1 VLGIIIICVFGSV
14 FVFTL
19 IILSVVGRGLEEY
32 EERYL
37 TRGSRD
43 LTEMFYF
50 IGPRQLLLM
59 TLAVAAVLGLLGYV
73 IFNWFVAV
81 LIAVAGFL
89 VPFLGIKKLR
99 ERRIHRFEG
108 QLVDAM
114 AQMSAAFRAGLTLAQ
129 ATENIAQDM
138 PPPLSQEFG
147 LFVKE
152 IKLGVPQDEA
162 LQNMADRVGSE
173 DLQLV
178 VTSTNVARQL
188 GGNMAEMYDIISATI
203 RERFRLEGRI
213 RALTAQGKLQGWVVG
228 AMPLILGLILNMMR
242 PDLMEPMIHSNFG
255 YALISLIL
263 VMELVGIWMIRRIVA
278 IDV

>member
-1 VLGIIIICVFGSV
+1 MIGIIILCVFGSV
-14 FVFTL
+14 LIFTL
-19 IILSVVGRGLEEY
+19 VILSVISRGLEEY
-32 EERYL
+32 EEKYL
-37 TRGSRD
+37 SRGSRD

-50 IGPRQLLLM
+50 IRPRQLLVL
-59 TLAVAAVLGLLGYV
+59 TLAAASVLALLGYV
-73 IFNWFVAV
+73 IFNWFVA
-81 LIAVAGFL
+81 LLLGLTGFL

-99 ERRIHRFEG
+99 EKRIHKFEA
-108 QLVDAM
+108 QLVDSM
-114 AQMSAAFRAGLTLAQ
+114 TQMSAAFRAGLTLAQ
-129 ATENIAQDM
+129 ACENIAQEM
-138 PPPLSQEFG
+138 PAPLGQEFG

-152 IKLGVPQDEA
+152 IKLGVPQEEA

-188 GGNMAEMYDIISATI
+188 GGNMAEMYDIISGTI

-228 AMPLILGLILNMMR
+228 AMPLILGLVLNMMR
-242 PDLMEPMIHSNFG
+242 PDLMEPMLHSNFG
-255 YALISLIL
+255 YALIAIVI
-263 VMELVGIWMIRRIVA
+263 VMEAIGIFMIRRIVA

>member
-19 IILSVVGRGLEEY
+19 IILSVVGHGLEEY

-73 IFNWFVAV
+73 IFNWFVALLV
-81 LIAVAGFL
+81 GVAGFL

-99 ERRIHRFEG
+99 ERRVRRFEG

-114 AQMSAAFRAGLTLAQ
+114 AQLSAAFRAGLTLAQ

-255 YALISLIL
+255 YALISLII

-278 IDV
+278 IDA

>member
-81 LIAVAGFL
+81 LIGVAGFL

-255 YALISLIL
+255 YALISLII

-278 IDV
+278 IDA

>member
-1 VLGIIIICVFGSV
+1 MLGIIIICVFGSV

-73 IFNWFVAV
+73 IFNWFVAA
-81 LIAVAGFL
+81 LIGVAGFL

-99 ERRIHRFEG
+99 ERRVRRFEG

-114 AQMSAAFRAGLTLAQ
+114 AQLSAAFRAGLTLAQ

-255 YALISLIL
+255 YALISLII

-278 IDV
+278 IDA

>member
-1 VLGIIIICVFGSV
+1 MLGIIIICVFGSV

-114 AQMSAAFRAGLTLAQ
+114 AQLSAAFRAGLTLAQ

>member
-1 VLGIIIICVFGSV
+1 MLGIIIICVFGSV

-73 IFNWFVAV
+73 IFNWFVALLV
-81 LIAVAGFL
+81 GVAGFL

-99 ERRIHRFEG
+99 ERRVRRFEG

-114 AQMSAAFRAGLTLAQ
+114 AQLSAAFRAGLTLAQ

-255 YALISLIL
+255 YALISLII

-278 IDV
+278 IDA

>member
-59 TLAVAAVLGLLGYV
+59 TLAVAAVLALLGYV
-73 IFNWFVAV
+73 IFNWFVAL
-81 LIAVAGFL
+81 LIGVAGFL

-99 ERRIHRFEG
+99 ERRIHRFEA

-114 AQMSAAFRAGLTLAQ
+114 AQMSSAFRAGLTLAQ

-138 PPPLSQEFG
+138 PPPLAQEFG

-213 RALTAQGKLQGWVVG
+213 RALTSQGKLQGWVVG
-228 AMPLILGLILNMMR
+228 AMPLILGLVLNMMR
-242 PDLMEPMIHSNFG
+242 PDLMEPMLNSAFG
-255 YALISLIL
+255 YALIA
-263 VMELVGIWMIRRIVA
+263 VVAAMEAVGIFLIRRIVA
-278 IDV
+278 IEV